1 MEEVIQNLLR
11 RVIGD
16 VLTPSE
22 LSNTDDELLND
33 GIAHVSRIGK

>member
-11 RVIGD
+11 QVIGE
-16 VLTPSE
+16 VITPCG
-22 LSNTDDELLND
+22 LSNSNDELLND